1 MDIAELNNL
10 SAQARTELDAV
21 SSAQALEEYRV
32 RYFGKK
38 GLVTLART
46 SIGKVPADQR
56 AAFGKAVNDLAKGLE
71 AAFAEKQQQ
80 LGSAGTKAT
89 GPLFDMTLP
98 GTCPPV
104 GRPHV
109 LTQTIQELSDI
120 FGRMGFEVIDA
131 PEVEDEW
138 HNFQALNIPLEHPA
152 RDPLENFYISSV
164 EQNTLLRSQTSTAQ
178 IRIMEQRK
186 PPVRVVHVG
195 RVYRP
200 DTIDATHHMMFHQ
213 IECLYID
220 RGITMID
227 LKSTIAQFTQ
237 AYFGSDVKTRLRPSY
252 FPFTEPSAEFDIT
265 CMICNGKGCKSC
277 NGGWKEIGG
286 CGMVDPNVLQMVGY
300 DPEAVSGFAFGF
312 GIERMAMRKHNIKDI
327 RLFTEND
334 VRFLQQF

>member
-1 MDIAELNNL
+1 MDIAELNILAKQSQAELL
-10 SAQARTELDAV
+10 SITN
-21 SSAQALEEYRV
+21 AQALEDFRV
-32 RYFGKK
+32 KFFGKK
-38 GLVTLART
+38 GLITLART
-46 SIGKVPADQR
+46 SIGKVPADER
-56 AAFGKAVNDLAKGLE
+56 ASFGKAVNDLAKGLE
-71 AAFAEKQQQ
+71 ASFAEKQQQ
-80 LGSAGTKAT
+80 LGSAGTKAA
-89 GPLFDMTLP
+89 GPMFDVTLP
-98 GTCPPV
+98 GLCPPV

-109 LTQTIQELSDI
+109 LTQTTQELSDI
-120 FGRMGFEVIDA
+120 FGRMGFEVIEA

-152 RDPLENFYISSV
+152 RDPLENFYINSV

-178 IRIMEQRK
+178 IRIMEKRK

-220 RGITMID
+220 KGITMID

-286 CGMVDPNVLQMVGY
+286 CGMVDPNVLKMVGY